1 MFRRLLLT
9 VSVTACLC
17 GVYAVYALTVTPL
30 LTPPQIEA
38 PRPVLRTTGPVTSET
53 PIYERLAAKWLGQ
66 HAWAQSARYKVGRG
80 RAYLYSEDWEKVQPS
95 GHIRFRPFA
104 MVYLGE
110 QPDEEPMVVVSD
122 SALLEFS
129 EPFDETNPKLGRL
142 VGGALEGAV
151 EIDGAKG
158 LSIRTR
164 NVRFSESGLLVWS
177 DEPIEFRLGQNHG
190 RGLGLEMNLLP
201 GPPTDEK
208 PGVSGIRTLRLRKD
222 VVLDLR
228 SKPRGPEGKVEQAR
242 ITSAGKFEY
251 HLAERMALFQEKVHL
266 DHPGRESGV
275 DSLDCHELLVVFEPK
290 TEPGAAAPPPPADG
304 TDDDMEGLSFRRMR
318 AVADPAG
325 TQPVKLVSP
334 RADLIAHC
342 SELTYDAV
350 LRVATLKDGRQVK
363 VTQKR
368 NDLYSPEITI
378 VHEEKGGRIIEALC
392 RGNGRVESFGTL
404 PGKPHARGPLAFSGT
419 WLTQLHKFPDK
430 ETGLDL
436 IEFQGQ
442 ASLNQPGQ
450 IQLGGDLIKIWITP
464 DKPEKP
470 KDENGEELV
479 ASADDSRTAQVQR
492 VEAHRGVTF
501 AAEKLEGKS
510 EQLVITLEDGK
521 LPIPRPAP
529 VAGKEGVKTSWWG
542 TKGPVSLVERDAPM
556 GRARGFAYV
565 DDPAAGRAGKT
576 VPASRSEPAR
586 RSAEPGRLKPV
597 AGPSAAAVKSPPLHV
612 EARTI
617 RVKMIRD
624 GQETDAA
631 EVETEGAVKVIQP
644 RTGGTKP
651 VEVHGDW
658 MKLLNYA
665 NDEQVVHVIGK
676 PAEVIDPQMELRGK
690 DLHLDRGANTVRV
703 DGAGT
708 LKLPMTKGMD
718 GQVLTKPQWLTVA
731 WERQMTFDG
740 LLARFEQ
747 DVSAVLEE
755 SRMNCHE
762 MDVTFTRKVSFLEG
776 TETTGTTGAD
786 AGGPRI
792 AGSAAVSPPSGR
804 PSGAEIERIHC
815 KEGVNLF
822 AYEYDVDRKLK
833 AYRTGEVYEFT
844 LHQPTGDTTATGPG
858 KMFMWW
864 RGDAVRENLGATATV
879 RANRSRQTDRPAWN
893 YAKIEFADTMRGN
906 AKERIS
912 LFQDRV
918 RVLYGPV
925 GNTGEHIDADHLPV
939 NAGWLRS
946 NMLRLVQVQG
956 QGGNFMEMVGQGN
969 AELDGRTG
977 NGLFHALADTVTFDE
992 SKGMYIL
999 RSEGNRKAAI
1009 WRQVSLGSPRSHAEA
1024 TYMEFNPS
1032 RNSLKL
1038 DKATGLDG
1046 LQ

>member
-1 MFRRLLLT
+1 MFRRMLLT
-9 VSVTACLC
+9 VSITACLC

-30 LTPPQIEA
+30 LTPPHIESPQPVRRA
-38 PRPVLRTTGPVTSET
+38 PRPVTSET

-66 HAWAQSARYKVGRG
+66 HAWAQAARYKVGRG

-104 MVYLGE
+104 LIYLAE
-110 QPDEEPMVVVSD
+110 KPEDAPIVVVSE

-129 EPFDETNPKLGRL
+129 TPFDEMNPKLGRL
-142 VGGALEGAV
+142 VGGALEGPV
-151 EIDGAKG
+151 EIDGARG

-164 NVRFSESGLLVWS
+164 NVRFSESGLLAWS
-177 DEPIEFRLGQNHG
+177 DEPIEFHMGQNHG
-190 RGLGLEMNLLP
+190 RGLGLEINLLA

-251 HLAERMALFQEKVHL
+251 HLADRMAFFQDRVHL
-266 DHPGRESGV
+266 DHPGKDGRV
-275 DSLDCHELLVVFEPK
+275 DTLDSHELYVVFEPK
-290 TEPGAAAPPPPADG
+290 QTEAAKPPPADG
-304 TDDDMEGLSFRRMR
+304 TDDDLEGLSFRRMR
-318 AVADPAG
+318 AVTDPAG
-325 TQPVKLVSP
+325 NQPVKLVSP
-334 RADLIAHC
+334 RADLVAHC

-363 VTQKR
+363 VSQKR

-392 RGNGRVESFGTL
+392 RGNGRVESYSAL
-404 PGKPHARGPLAFSGT
+404 PDQPNARGPVAFSGT

-442 ASLNQPGQ
+442 ASLHQPGQ
-450 IQLGGDLIKIWITP
+450 IQLGGETIKVWITP
-464 DKPEKP
+464 DKPVK
-470 KDENGEELV
+470 KLV
-479 ASADDSRTAQVQR
+479 DDQAAAGNTSPQPTAKEDDSRAAQVQR
-492 VEAHRGVTF
+492 VEAHDRVTF

-510 EQLVITLEDGK
+510 EHLTITVEEGK
-521 LPIPRPAP
+521 LPIPRPSP
-529 VAGKEGVKTSWWG
+529 VAGKTPAQTSSRRRQLPLTLLG
-542 TKGPVSLVERDAPM
+542 HATEVVGLQ
-556 GRARGFAYV
+556 GFAYV
-565 DDPAAGRAGKT
+565 DDPRPARPVRAASARTAAAP
-576 VPASRSEPAR
+576 VPAA
-586 RSAEPGRLKPV
+586 
-597 AGPSAAAVKSPPLHV
+597 KSPPLHV
-612 EARTI
+612 EANQI

-624 GQETDAA
+624 GRETEAA
-631 EVETEGAVKVIQP
+631 EVETEGAVKVVQP
-644 RTGGTKP
+644 RAGGTKP

-665 NDEQVVHVIGK
+665 NDEQIVHVIGK
-676 PAEVIDPQMELRGK
+676 PAAVIDPQMELRGT
-690 DLHLDRGANTVRV
+690 DLHLDRGANTVQV

-718 GQVLTKPQWLTVA
+718 GQALAKPQWLTVA

-740 LLARFEQ
+740 LLARFQE
-747 DVSAVLEE
+747 DVSAVLQEN
-755 SRMNCHE
+755 RMNCHE
-762 MDVTFTRKVSFLEG
+762 MDVTFSRRVSFLEG
-776 TETTGTTGAD
+776 TDAPAEASPPTDGPKIAGA
-786 AGGPRI
+786 P
-792 AGSAAVSPPSGR
+792 AGSASQQR
-804 PSGAEIERIHC
+804 PGSRAGGADIERIHC
-815 KEGVNLF
+815 KDGVNLF
-822 AYEYDVDRKLK
+822 AYEYDPDGKLK
-833 AYRTGEVYEFT
+833 AYRTGEVFEFT

-864 RGDAVRENLGATATV
+864 RGDAVRENLASTATV

-893 YAKIEFADTMRGN
+893 YAKVEFAETMNGN

-912 LFQDRV
+912 LFRDRV

-925 GNTGEHIDADHLPV
+925 ANTGEHIDPDHLPN

-969 AELDGRTG
+969 AELDGKTP

-1009 WRQVSLGSPRSHAEA
+1009 WRQVTLGSPRSHAEA
-1024 TYMEFNPS
+1024 SYLEFNPS